1 MQEAGG
7 TGQTRLAHELMGQLR
22 VERPTVQT
30 PHMFCLSGYSSA
42 EAPASLDGKDVR
54 KCFDI
59 LLTLY
64 LCTCEAAPTDSAL
77 LPMELL

>member
-1 MQEAGG
+1 MQESGG
-7 TGQTRLAHELMGQLR
+7 TGQTRLTHELMGQLR
-22 VERPTVQT
+22 VERPAVQT
-30 PHMFCLSGYSSA
+30 

-59 LLTLY
+59 LHTLY

-77 LPMELL
+77 LPVELRWRPVSRD